1 MGSYTIMAMSGL
13 RTIRFPT
20 RRNFI
25 AFLATPSF
33 VFNPVTL
40 RKREIRTYHKPASK
54 FRHGNESFEDP
65 DDFPRN
71 SSLAL

>member
-1 MGSYTIMAMSGL
+1 MAMSGL

-33 VFNPVTL
+33 VFNPRNVKKTRNQDL
-40 RKREIRTYHKPASK
+40 SQTGFQNFDMGSW
-54 FRHGNESFEDP
+54 NESFEDP
-65 DDFPRN
+65 DDFPRITVR
-71 SSLAL
+71 

>member
-33 VFNPVTL
+33 VFNPRNVKKTRNQDL
-40 RKREIRTYHKPASK
+40 SQTGFQNFDMGMKVSK
-54 FRHGNESFEDP
+54 IPTAFHV
-65 DDFPRN
+65 
-71 SSLAL
+71 

>member
-1 MGSYTIMAMSGL
+1 MAMSGL

-33 VFNPVTL
+33 VFNPRSVKKTRNQDL
-40 RKREIRTYHKPASK
+40 SQTGFQNFDMGMKVSK
-54 FRHGNESFEDP
+54 IPTTFHV
-65 DDFPRN
+65 
-71 SSLAL
+71 